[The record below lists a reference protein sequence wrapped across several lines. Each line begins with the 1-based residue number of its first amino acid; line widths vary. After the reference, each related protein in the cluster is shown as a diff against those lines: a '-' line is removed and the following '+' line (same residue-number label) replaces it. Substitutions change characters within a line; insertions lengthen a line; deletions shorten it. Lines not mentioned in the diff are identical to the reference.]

1 MTHPQ
6 ISTMLY
12 DKAPVL
18 VTALIAAGRM
28 RDQAA
33 IDEATLAIHQQY
45 PELVRH
51 PGDVSKLHELNA
63 DCARRY
69 GSKA

>member
-1 MTHPQ
+1 VIHPQ
-6 ISTMLY
+6 ISNHLY
-12 DKAPVL
+12 GRLPIL
-18 VTALIAAGRM
+18 TTALIAAGRM

-33 IDEATLAIHQQY
+33 IDEATLAIHAAY

-51 PGDVSKLHELNA
+51 PGDVSKLAELNA

-69 GSKA
+69 GSK